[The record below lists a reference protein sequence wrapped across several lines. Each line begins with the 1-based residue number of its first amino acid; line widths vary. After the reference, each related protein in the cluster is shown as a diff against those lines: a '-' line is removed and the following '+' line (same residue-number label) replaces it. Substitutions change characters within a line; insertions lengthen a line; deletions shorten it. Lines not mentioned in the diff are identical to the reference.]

1 MSKSSIE
8 WITRSASRAALLT
21 ACLACGLLFRPE
33 TGMAELGGPFAKFG
47 GGWRG
52 AGHVVNTD
60 GSKERITCR
69 ATYAISRD
77 GAGLSQALICASDSY
92 RIDISSYAV
101 ADGHRV
107 QGHWQES
114 THQVQGSLTGQIVD
128 GDFEGTLAGLTF
140 TAGISLRATGRRQV
154 VTISP
159 QGGGVAEADIV
170 LSHDN

>member
-1 MSKSSIE
+1 MSKSSVE
-8 WITRSASRAALLT
+8 LFRRSASSVAILM
-21 ACLACGLLFRPE
+21 ACLACGMLFRPE
-33 TGMAELGGPFAKFG
+33 TSLAELGGPFAKFG

-52 AGHVVNTD
+52 VGHVVNTD

-77 GAGLSQALICASDSY
+77 GADLSQTLVCASDSY

-101 ADGHRV
+101 VDGHRV

-114 THQVQGSLTGQIVD
+114 THQVEGSLTGQIVD

-159 QGGGVAEADIV
+159 QGGDVAEADIV